1 MGIFLYKLGLRLSQI
16 GFFRSAMEDRA
27 DLREFNGRPTFR
39 ILLGVFMIAFSFV
52 MGWPAISTLGG
63 VSLYFRQPWI
73 AVIGGPLLY
82 GLSHLC
88 FLGGMALSGAKYARI
103 FLRWFARVWVERL
116 LSYGLARSEIEDMPP
131 C

>member
-1 MGIFLYKLGLRLSQI
+1 LSGFLYKLGLRLSQVS
-16 GFFRSAMEDRA
+16 FVRSAIDEQA
-27 DLREFNGRPTFR
+27 DLSAFNGRPTFR

-63 VSLYFRQPWI
+63 ISLYFRQPLI

-103 FLRWFARVWVERL
+103 FMRWFARVWVQRL